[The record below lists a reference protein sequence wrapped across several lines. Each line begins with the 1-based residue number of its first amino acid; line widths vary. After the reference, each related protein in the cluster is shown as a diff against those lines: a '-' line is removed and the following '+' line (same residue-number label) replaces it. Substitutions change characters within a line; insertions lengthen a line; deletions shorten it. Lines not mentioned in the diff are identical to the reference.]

1 MKKGVHVKFGLRM
14 KFMAL
19 FLMFGAVILAAAF
32 WFISRMIRE
41 IYKEHY
47 NEVLSDI
54 AETSAEN
61 MGLGAEEIPDYV
73 QSGIVD
79 ERYQQA
85 LARLEKIRDRFEM
98 ESIYIIY
105 PTGEDENRIR
115 TAVWFAD
122 ASKDGA
128 RSLGDPVEN
137 YHVEESRRVREA
149 YETGK
154 ASEEMDWTRIVT
166 EGEDGEGQ
174 VTEYVISAYYPI
186 IDGQGNRVAVL
197 GVDKAER
204 EMEVKVRSSLMQAAG
219 MISLIV
225 TVSVALLIT
234 FVQFDIVHAIR
245 RLKNGVKKLGEGE
258 HHVQIQGGRRD
269 ELGDI
274 ANAFNRMAD
283 SIGRHMGEME
293 ELNAAYR
300 KLLPSG
306 IFELLHKKSIVDFK
320 LGDQANADLTVLAIE
335 PSGAG
340 MILPG
345 LDSGQTFGYINEM
358 LAQMVPAILEHGGAA
373 WNFDRAAMYSFFQ
386 HSERDALDAALLA
399 GRNLNKKGERAV
411 AGIMRGSVMVGV
423 AGHET
428 RMNVIAISEQ
438 TRIAAFFMRIG
449 SRYHASVL
457 IGRSAASHIPGF
469 ENRYHVRFLGYL
481 KISVSGR
488 LEGVYDVFDGDEDCR
503 RAGKRRTKQDFEQ
516 GVLLFTRQ
524 NYQGAR
530 DQFIDV
536 LRQYRED
543 EAARVYLELC
553 SRILAEKGGSERVWF
568 EEL

>member
-1 MKKGVHVKFGLRM
+1 MKKEIRIRFGLRM

-32 WFISRMIRE
+32 WFISHMIKE
-41 IYKEHY
+41 IYKDHY

-54 AETSAEN
+54 AVTSAEN

-73 QSGIVD
+73 QRGVVD
-79 ERYQQA
+79 ERYQEA
-85 LARLEKIRDRFEM
+85 LARLEKIRERFEL

-105 PTGEDENRIR
+105 PTGEDENKIK

-122 ASKDGA
+122 ASEEGVK
-128 RSLGDPVEN
+128 SFGDPVEN
-137 YHVEESRRVREA
+137 YHVEESRRVREV

-166 EGEDGEGQ
+166 EEGDEQ

-186 IDGQGNRVAVL
+186 MDGSGNSIAVL

-204 EMEVKVRSSLMQAAG
+204 EMEVKIKSTLTQVTG

-225 TVSVALLIT
+225 AISVALLT
-234 FVQFDIVHAIR
+234 AFVQLDIVHAVR
-245 RLKNGVKKLGEGE
+245 RLKNGVKRLGEGE
-258 HHVQIQGGRRD
+258 HDVQIRSGRRD

-283 SIGRHMGEME
+283 SIGRHMSEME

-306 IFELLHKKSIVDFK
+306 TFELLHKKSIVDFK
-320 LGDQANADLTVLAIE
+320 LGDQANAGLTVLAME

-340 MILPG
+340 RILPG
-345 LDSGQTFGYINEM
+345 LDSGQTFGYINRM
-358 LAQMVPAILEHGGAA
+358 LAQTVPAILKHGGAV
-373 WNFDRAAMYSFFQ
+373 WNFDRAAVYSFFQ
-386 HSERDALDAALLA
+386 NTERDALDAALMA
-399 GRNLNKKGERAV
+399 GRNLNKKGELAA
-411 AGIMRGSVMVGV
+411 AGIMKGSVMVGV
-423 AGHET
+423 AGHEA

-438 TRIAAFFMRIG
+438 TKIASFLMRIG
-449 SRYHASVL
+449 CRYHASVL
-457 IGRSAASHIPGF
+457 IGKSAASHIPDF
-469 ENRYHVRFLGYL
+469 ESRYHARFLGYL
-481 KISVSGR
+481 KITASER

-503 RAGKRRTKQDFEQ
+503 RAGKRRTKQNFEQ
-516 GVLLFTRQ
+516 GILLFTRQ

-530 DQFIDV
+530 EQFIDV

-543 EAARVYLELC
+543 EAAREYLELC
-553 SRILAEKGGSERVWF
+553 SRILSGKDDGGRVWF

>member
-1 MKKGVHVKFGLRM
+1 MKKGVRVKFGLRM

-32 WFISRMIRE
+32 WFISHMIRE
-41 IYKEHY
+41 IYKDHY

-54 AETSAEN
+54 AVTSAEN

-73 QSGIVD
+73 QSCMVD
-79 ERYQQA
+79 ERYQEA
-85 LARLEKIRDRFEM
+85 LKRLEKIRERFEL

-105 PTGEDENRIR
+105 PTGEDENKIK

-122 ASKDGA
+122 ASEDGVK
-128 RSLGDPVEN
+128 SLGDPVEN
-137 YHVEESRRVREA
+137 YHVEESRKVREV
-149 YETGK
+149 YETGR

-166 EGEDGEGQ
+166 EEDGEGQ
-174 VTEYVISAYYPI
+174 ITEYVISAYYPI
-186 IDGQGNRVAVL
+186 MDGQGNSVAVL

-204 EMEVKVRSSLMQAAG
+204 EMEIKIRSSLTQVTA

-225 TVSVALLIT
+225 AVSVTLLAA
-234 FVQFDIVHAIR
+234 FVQFDIVHAVR

-258 HHVQIQGGRRD
+258 HDVQIQSGRRD

-283 SIGRHMGEME
+283 SIGRHMDEME

-306 IFELLHKKSIVDFK
+306 TFELLHKKSIVDFK
-320 LGDQANADLTVLAIE
+320 LGDQANAGLTVLAME

-340 MILPG
+340 RILPG
-345 LDSGQTFGYINEM
+345 LDSGQTFGYINGM
-358 LAQMVPAILEHGGAA
+358 LAQTVPAILKHGGAV
-373 WNFDRAAMYSFFQ
+373 WNFDRAAVYSFFQ
-386 HSERDALDAALLA
+386 NSERDALDAALLA
-399 GRNLNKKGERAV
+399 GRNLSKKGELAA
-411 AGIMRGSVMVGV
+411 AGIMKGSVMVGV
-423 AGHET
+423 AGHEA

-438 TRIAAFFMRIG
+438 TKIASFFMRIG
-449 SRYHASVL
+449 CRYHASVL
-457 IGRSAASHIPGF
+457 IGKSAASHIPDF
-469 ENRYHVRFLGYL
+469 ESRYHVRFLGYL
-481 KISVSGR
+481 KITASER

-503 RAGKRRTKQDFEQ
+503 RAGKRRTKQNFEQ
-516 GVLLFTRQ
+516 GVLLFTKQ

-530 DQFIDV
+530 EQFIDV

-543 EAARVYLELC
+543 EAAREYLELC
-553 SRILAEKGGSERVWF
+553 SRILSGKDDGGRVWF
-568 EEL
+568 EQL